1 MSRPGVSQH
10 LGVLLESKLISV
22 RREGTRRIYRAN
34 LKTGARLRAEL
45 ATIWDES
52 LLRLKS
58 AAEAAG
64 RKGDITREIFIAA
77 TPDTVFG
84 FLIDPA
90 LIMKWIGISHQLE
103 PRPGGIFRVEISAGN
118 IARGIYTEVI
128 RPYRVAF
135 TWGWETHAA
144 DLTALAS
151 LPPGASLVEI
161 DLMPKGDGTV
171 LRFRHSLLPKA
182 LSKLHDARWS
192 IYLDRLKTAAS
203 CHAPAEQPDAT
214 DMSPE
219 T

>member
-1 MSRPGVSQH
+1 V
-10 LGVLLESKLISV
+10 
-22 RREGTRRIYRAN
+22 N
-34 LKTGARLRAEL
+34 
-45 ATIWDES
+45 DE
-52 LLRLKS
+52 
-58 AAEAAG
+58 AD
-64 RKGDITREIFIAA
+64 DITREIFIAA

-128 RPYRVAF
+128 RPHRVAF

-144 DLTALAS
+144 DLTALAD

-161 DLMPKGDGTV
+161 DLTPKGEGTV

-182 LSKLHDARWS
+182 SSKLHDARWS
-192 IYLDRLKTAAS
+192 IYLDRLKTAAP
-203 CHAPAEQPDAT
+203 CRAPAERPDAT

>member
-1 MSRPGVSQH
+1 V
-10 LGVLLESKLISV
+10 
-22 RREGTRRIYRAN
+22 N
-34 LKTGARLRAEL
+34 
-45 ATIWDES
+45 DEPD
-52 LLRLKS
+52 
-58 AAEAAG
+58 
-64 RKGDITREIFIAA
+64 DITREIFIAA

-103 PRPGGIFRVEISAGN
+103 PRPGGIFRVEVSAGN
-118 IARGIYTEVI
+118 IARGIYTQVI
-128 RPYRVAF
+128 RPHRVAF

-144 DLTALAS
+144 DLTALAD

-161 DLMPKGDGTV
+161 DLIPKGDGTV

-182 LSKLHDARWS
+182 SSKLHDARWS

-203 CHAPAEQPDAT
+203 GRAPAAERPDAT
-214 DMSPE
+214 DISPE